1 LAERID
7 IWKKVVDVQQHF
19 NDLEMRIRNF
29 AITILGALFGAAS
42 LALSRDVKIQFE
54 GMNLPL
60 GLFLLLAALLTWIG
74 FWFMDRHWYHRLLY
88 GAVQQG
94 MKVEES
100 IKSASP

>member
-1 LAERID
+1 MFSRVHLARFSAFLNSRISKKTFEVGNLAERID

-60 GLFLLLAALLTWIG
+60 GLFLLLAAL
-74 FWFMDRHWYHRLLY
+74 
-88 GAVQQG
+88 
-94 MKVEES
+94 
-100 IKSASP
+100 